1 MTKEINEGD
10 KPAQSTTTSE
20 QNRSL
25 HHGIFDS
32 GVQRSEAADGASAR
46 EPAASPEAAAL
57 LAEGSRFGGYLIG
70 PCIGEGGMARIYR
83 AEHEALQRQVA
94 LKVMTNGFLDTEVR
108 ERFVREARIAAAIKH
123 RNVVNIF
130 DVGVRDGVPFMVM
143 ELLEGEDLETL
154 IQSKGAMDED
164 AIIDIMVPVVAGLT
178 AVHDAGIV
186 HRDLKP
192 GNIFLTTGHNDEVEP
207 KLLDFGIS
215 KSSCPKQFK
224 VTTATGLLMGTPFY
238 MPPEAIQGTE
248 LSSKADQYS
257 LGVVMYECA
266 TGTNP
271 FVANSFAEVAHRVIS
286 GTYRPLTDHNPRIS
300 KRLARIIARAMNLE
314 PHRRYADMRELG
326 RELLSLAGQRTRI
339 TWGLTFGEIAGSSL
353 APQSLGLSTL
363 GTQVM
368 PGKRTRAP
376 LLGVLG
382 AALIAGGVLVANRS
396 AQSPEPSAATELAS
410 AAVSLAPSAAPLRVA
425 PSEPLP
431 LAVSEPGLAP
441 AEVEAA
447 PEASPSL
454 EPGVPSPSA
463 DTVEAVAPKVR
474 RNQTASFKP
483 RASAVRSPA
492 SRHPASIAAPM
503 AESPPEWVLGGG
515 QILAGQ
521 SRNVGTNNAPILD

>member
-1 MTKEINEGD
+1 LTKEINEGD
-10 KPAQSTTTSE
+10 KPAQSTTASE
-20 QNRSL
+20 QSGAL
-25 HHGIFDS
+25 QHGIFDS
-32 GVQRSEAADGASAR
+32 GVQLSDAAVGASPR

-57 LAEGSRFGGYLIG
+57 LTEGSRFGGYLIG

-363 GTQVM
+363 GTQAM

-376 LLGVLG
+376 VLGVLG
-382 AALIAGGVLVANRS
+382 AALIAGAVLIANRS
-396 AQSPEPSAATELAS
+396 AQGPEQSAATELAS
-410 AAVSLAPSAAPLRVA
+410 AAASSAQSAPLPVV
-425 PSEPLP
+425 PSEPLAQSAP
-431 LAVSEPGLAP
+431 ALAP

-454 EPGVPSPSA
+454 DPEAPSPRA
-463 DTVEAVAPKVR
+463 DAVEALAPRVR
-474 RNQTASFKP
+474 RNQNASFKP
-483 RASAVRSPA
+483 RATAGRSPA
-492 SRHPASIAAPM
+492 SRPATSVAAPTT
-503 AESPPEWVLGGG
+503 EPPPEWVLGDE

>member
-1 MTKEINEGD
+1 LTKELNDGE
-10 KPAQSTTTSE
+10 KPPQPNTAVEQSGA
-20 QNRSL
+20 L

-32 GVQRSEAADGASAR
+32 GVQDRGVQQSETAVG
-46 EPAASPEAAAL
+46 PEAAAL
-57 LAEGSRFGGYLIG
+57 LTEGSRFGGYLIG

-123 RNVVNIF
+123 PNVVNIF

-143 ELLEGEDLETL
+143 ELLEGEDLETQ
-154 IQSKGAMDED
+154 IQSKGAMEED

-178 AVHDAGIV
+178 AVHDAGII

-215 KSSCPKQFK
+215 KSSCPKQLK
-224 VTTATGLLMGTPFY
+224 VTSATGLLMGTPFY
-238 MPPEAIQGTE
+238 MPPEAIQGSE

-286 GTYRPLTDHNPRIS
+286 GTYRPLVEHNPRIS

-314 PHRRYADMRELG
+314 PDRRYADMRELG

-353 APQSLGLSTL
+353 APQSVGLSSL

-368 PGKRTRAP
+368 PGKRARVP
-376 LLGVLG
+376 LLGVLA
-382 AALIAGGVLVANRS
+382 AALIAGGVFVANRS
-396 AQSPEPSAATELAS
+396 AQSPEPSAPHALAS
-410 AAVSLAPSAAPLRVA
+410 AAPPLAEAAAPLPLA
-425 PSEPLP
+425 PPEPLP
-431 LAVSEPGLAP
+431 LSVRLPP
-441 AEVEAA
+441 EVDSA
-447 PEASPSL
+447 PEASPPL
-454 EPGVPSPSA
+454 EPEALPLDLSPSA
-463 DTVEAVAPKVR
+463 DTVARVAPKAR

-483 RASAVRSPA
+483 RASAIRSLT
-492 SRHPASIAAPM
+492 SRQSAIIQAPIE
-503 AESPPEWVLGGG
+503 ESPPEWVPTGG